1 MKTKPVKKTLH
12 FPKKCCPKTGS
23 NHALLSGGGGEDVE
37 GKDRVS
43 VYCKGGT
50 DMKVGQVVRFRGR
63 NYHVGVN
70 RTDTSIE
77 LVELKRKSVG
87 LWVSRNE
94 VHEVPSP
101 RDQSSQ

>member
-1 MKTKPVKKTLH
+1 
-12 FPKKCCPKTGS
+12 
-23 NHALLSGGGGEDVE
+23 
-37 GKDRVS
+37 
-43 VYCKGGT
+43 
-50 DMKVGQVVRFRGR
+50 
-63 NYHVGVN
+63 VGVN

-87 LWVSRNE
+87 LWVNRDE